1 MDFNDVPEH
10 ELFEAISG
18 ESIIQEYQPE
28 EEDGGKI
35 DGFEIDGQTNSGPF
49 DDNFKLYIKNPSQID
64 DATLNELGKLIDGKY
79 SDDFRDLKRIVSQP
93 DTVEQIKNSDMVEYI
108 TYEDIPVG
116 VLTVTDP
123 TRENYMNIVPAET
136 YSLHSAYNL
145 DKRLE
150 IEYFVV
156 SSEMNEYP
164 VAQELV
170 NHLLEQKIA
179 TFLVCPADD
188 TTTNDLMHKVH
199 FKYVKTFRIDAVN
212 YDINLYVNR
221 E

>member
-1 MDFNDVPEH
+1 MDFKDVPEH

-18 ESIIQEYQPE
+18 ESLIEEYQPE
-28 EEDGGKI
+28 DDGGVI
-35 DGFEIDGQTNSGPF
+35 DGFEIDGQTNAGPF
-49 DDNFKLYIKNPSQID
+49 DENFKLYIKNPSDID
-64 DATLNELGKLIDGKY
+64 DATLDELGKLIDGKY
-79 SDDFRDLKRIVSQP
+79 SDDFRNLKRIVAQP

-108 TYEDIPVG
+108 TYEGIPVG
-116 VLTVTDP
+116 VLTVSDP
-123 TRENYMNIVPAET
+123 TKENYMNIVPAET

-145 DKRLE
+145 GNRLE

-188 TTTNDLMHKVH
+188 VTTNELMRKVH
-199 FKYVKTFRIDAVN
+199 YKYVKTFRIDAVK

>member
-1 MDFNDVPEH
+1 MDFKDVPEH

-18 ESIIQEYQPE
+18 ESLIEEYQPE
-28 EEDGGKI
+28 DDGGVI
-35 DGFEIDGQTNSGPF
+35 DGFEIDGQTNAGPF
-49 DDNFKLYIKNPSQID
+49 DENFKLYIKNPSDID
-64 DATLNELGKLIDGKY
+64 DATLGELGKLIDGKY
-79 SDDFRDLKRIVSQP
+79 SDDFRNLKRIVAQP

-108 TYEDIPVG
+108 TYEGVPVG
-116 VLTVTDP
+116 VLTVSDP
-123 TRENYMNIVPAET
+123 TKENYMNIVPAET

-145 DKRLE
+145 DNRLE

-188 TTTNDLMHKVH
+188 VTTNELVRKVH
-199 FKYVKTFRIDAVN
+199 YKYVKTFRIDAVK

>member
-18 ESIIQEYQPE
+18 ESLIQEYQPE
-28 EEDGGKI
+28 EDDGGVI
-35 DGFEIDGQTNSGPF
+35 DGFEIDSDANAGPF
-49 DDNFKLYIKNPSQID
+49 DERFKLYIKNPEQID
-64 DATLNELGKLIDGKY
+64 NATLEELGKLIDGKY
-79 SDDFRDLKRIVSQP
+79 SDDFRNLKRIVSKP
-93 DTVEQIKNSDMVEYI
+93 DTVEQIKNADMVEYI
-108 TYEDIPVG
+108 TYDDIPVG
-116 VLTVTDP
+116 VLTVSDP
-123 TRENYMNIVPAET
+123 TKENYMNIVPTET

-145 DKRLE
+145 DNRLE

-156 SSEMNEYP
+156 SSEMSEYP
-164 VAQELV
+164 IAQELV

-188 TTTNDLMHKVH
+188 VTTNDLMRSVH
-199 FKYVKTFRIDAVN
+199 YKYVKTFRIDAVN

>member
-18 ESIIQEYQPE
+18 ESMIEEYQPDD
-28 EEDGGKI
+28 DGGVI
-35 DGFEIDGQTNSGPF
+35 DGFEIDGETNSGPF
-49 DDNFKLYIKNPSQID
+49 DENFKLYIKNPNQID
-64 DATLNELGKLIDGKY
+64 DATLDELGKLIDGKY
-79 SDDFRDLKRIVSQP
+79 SDNFRDIKRIVAKP
-93 DTVEQIKNSDMVEYI
+93 DTVEQIKNADMVEYI
-108 TYEDIPVG
+108 TYEGIPVG
-116 VLTVTDP
+116 VLTVSDP
-123 TRENYMNIVPAET
+123 TKENYMNIVPAET

-145 DKRLE
+145 DNRLE

-179 TFLVCPADD
+179 TFMVCPADD
-188 TTTNDLMHKVH
+188 FSTNELLRKVH
-199 FKYVKTFRIDAVN
+199 YKYVKTFRIDAVD

>member
-1 MDFNDVPEH
+1 MDFNDVPGH

-18 ESIIQEYQPE
+18 ESMIEEYQPDD
-28 EEDGGKI
+28 DGGVI

-49 DDNFKLYIKNPSQID
+49 DENFKLYIKNPNQID
-64 DATLNELGKLIDGKY
+64 DATLDELGKLIDGKY
-79 SDDFRDLKRIVSQP
+79 SDNFRDIKRIVAKP
-93 DTVEQIKNSDMVEYI
+93 DTVEELKNADMVEYI
-108 TYEDIPVG
+108 TYEGIPVG
-116 VLTVTDP
+116 VLTVSDP
-123 TRENYMNIVPAET
+123 TKENYMNIVPAET

-145 DKRLE
+145 DNRLE

-179 TFLVCPADD
+179 TFMVCPADD
-188 TTTNDLMHKVH
+188 FSTNELMRKVH
-199 FKYVKTFRIDAVN
+199 YKYVKTFRIDAVD

>member
-1 MDFNDVPEH
+1 MDFKDVPEH

-18 ESIIQEYQPE
+18 ESLIEEYQPE
-28 EEDGGKI
+28 DDGGVI
-35 DGFEIDGQTNSGPF
+35 DGFEIDGKTNAGPF
-49 DDNFKLYIKNPSQID
+49 DENFKLYIKNPSDID
-64 DATLNELGKLIDGKY
+64 DATLSELGKLIDGKY
-79 SDDFRDLKRIVSQP
+79 SDDFRNLKRIVAQP

-108 TYEDIPVG
+108 TYEGVPVG
-116 VLTVTDP
+116 VLTVSDP
-123 TRENYMNIVPAET
+123 TKENYMNIVPAET

-145 DKRLE
+145 DNRLE

-164 VAQELV
+164 IAQELA

-188 TTTNDLMHKVH
+188 VTTNELMRKVH
-199 FKYVKTFRIDAVN
+199 YKYVKTFRIDAVK

>member
-18 ESIIQEYQPE
+18 ESMIEEYQPDD
-28 EEDGGKI
+28 DGGVI

-49 DDNFKLYIKNPSQID
+49 DENFKLYIKNPNQID
-64 DATLNELGKLIDGKY
+64 DATLDELGKLIDGKY
-79 SDDFRDLKRIVSQP
+79 SDNFRDIKRIVAKP
-93 DTVEQIKNSDMVEYI
+93 DTVEELKNADMVEYI
-108 TYEDIPVG
+108 TYEGIPVG
-116 VLTVTDP
+116 VLTVSDP
-123 TRENYMNIVPAET
+123 TKENYMNIVPAET

-145 DKRLE
+145 DNRLE

-179 TFLVCPADD
+179 TFMVCPADD
-188 TTTNDLMHKVH
+188 FSTNELMRKVH
-199 FKYVKTFRIDAVN
+199 YKYVKTFRIDAVD

>member
-1 MDFNDVPEH
+1 MDFKDVPEH

-18 ESIIQEYQPE
+18 ESLIEEYQPE
-28 EEDGGKI
+28 DDGGVI
-35 DGFEIDGQTNSGPF
+35 DGFEIDGQTNAGPF
-49 DDNFKLYIKNPSQID
+49 DENFKLYIKNPSDID
-64 DATLNELGKLIDGKY
+64 DATLGELGKLIDGKY
-79 SDDFRDLKRIVSQP
+79 SDDFRNLKRIVAQP

-108 TYEDIPVG
+108 TYEGVPVG
-116 VLTVTDP
+116 VLTVSDP
-123 TRENYMNIVPAET
+123 TKENYMNIVPAET

-145 DKRLE
+145 DNRLE

-188 TTTNDLMHKVH
+188 VTTNELMRKVH
-199 FKYVKTFRIDAVN
+199 YKYVKTFRIDAVK

>member
-1 MDFNDVPEH
+1 MDFKDVPEH

-18 ESIIQEYQPE
+18 ESLIEEYQPE
-28 EEDGGKI
+28 DDGGVI
-35 DGFEIDGQTNSGPF
+35 DGFEIDGQTNAGPF
-49 DDNFKLYIKNPSQID
+49 DENFKLYIKNPSDID

-79 SDDFRDLKRIVSQP
+79 SDDFRNLKRIVAQP

-108 TYEDIPVG
+108 TYEGVPVG
-116 VLTVTDP
+116 VLTVSDP
-123 TRENYMNIVPAET
+123 TKENYMNIVPAET

-145 DKRLE
+145 GNRLE

-164 VAQELV
+164 IAQELV

-188 TTTNDLMHKVH
+188 VTTNELMRKVH
-199 FKYVKTFRIDAVN
+199 YKYVKTFRIDAVK

>member
-18 ESIIQEYQPE
+18 ESMIEEYQPDD
-28 EEDGGKI
+28 DGGVI

-49 DDNFKLYIKNPSQID
+49 DENFKLYIKNPNQID
-64 DATLNELGKLIDGKY
+64 DATLDELGKLIDGKY
-79 SDDFRDLKRIVSQP
+79 SDNFRDIKRIVAKP
-93 DTVEQIKNSDMVEYI
+93 DTVEQLKNADMVEYI
-108 TYEDIPVG
+108 TYEGIPVG
-116 VLTVTDP
+116 VLTVSDP
-123 TRENYMNIVPAET
+123 TKENYMNIVPAET

-145 DKRLE
+145 DNRLE

-179 TFLVCPADD
+179 TFMVCPADD
-188 TTTNDLMHKVH
+188 FSTNELMRKVH
-199 FKYVKTFRIDAVN
+199 YKYVKTFRIDAVD

>member
-28 EEDGGKI
+28 DDGGVI

-49 DDNFKLYIKNPSQID
+49 DDKFKLYIKNPNQID
-64 DATLNELGKLIDGKY
+64 DNMLNELGKLIDGKY
-79 SDDFRDLKRIVSQP
+79 SDDFRNLKRIVSKP

-116 VLTVTDP
+116 VLTLSDP
-123 TRENYMNIVPAET
+123 TKENYMNIVPAEA

-145 DKRLE
+145 DNRLE

-164 VAQELV
+164 IGQELV

-188 TTTNDLMHKVH
+188 YTTNNLMRQVH
-199 FKYVKTFRIDAVN
+199 FKYVKTFRIDSVD

>member
-1 MDFNDVPEH
+1 MDFKDVPEH

-18 ESIIQEYQPE
+18 ESLIEEYQPE
-28 EEDGGKI
+28 DDGGVI
-35 DGFEIDGQTNSGPF
+35 DGFEIDGQTNTGPF
-49 DDNFKLYIKNPSQID
+49 DENFKLYIKNPSDID
-64 DATLNELGKLIDGKY
+64 DATLSELGKLIDGKY
-79 SDDFRDLKRIVSQP
+79 SDDFRNLKRIVAQP
-93 DTVEQIKNSDMVEYI
+93 DTVEQIKNSDLVEYI
-108 TYEDIPVG
+108 TYEGVPVG
-116 VLTVTDP
+116 VLTVSDP
-123 TRENYMNIVPAET
+123 TKENYMNIVPAET

-145 DKRLE
+145 DNRLE

-164 VAQELV
+164 IAQELV

-188 TTTNDLMHKVH
+188 VTTNELMRKVH
-199 FKYVKTFRIDAVN
+199 YKYVKTFRIDAVK

>member
-1 MDFNDVPEH
+1 M
-10 ELFEAISG
+10 
-18 ESIIQEYQPE
+18 
-28 EEDGGKI
+28 
-35 DGFEIDGQTNSGPF
+35 
-49 DDNFKLYIKNPSQID
+49 
-64 DATLNELGKLIDGKY
+64 NELGKLIDGKY

-123 TRENYMNIVPAET
+123 TKENYMNIVPAET

-145 DKRLE
+145 DNRLE

-170 NHLLEQKIA
+170 NHLLKQKIA

-188 TTTNDLMHKVH
+188 TSTNELMRKVH
-199 FKYVKTFRIDAVN
+199 YKYVKTFRIDAVN

>member
-1 MDFNDVPEH
+1 MDFKDVPEH

-18 ESIIQEYQPE
+18 ESLIEEYQPE
-28 EEDGGKI
+28 DDGGVI
-35 DGFEIDGQTNSGPF
+35 DGFEIDGQTNAGPF
-49 DDNFKLYIKNPSQID
+49 DENFKLYIKNPSDID
-64 DATLNELGKLIDGKY
+64 DATLDELGKLIDGKY
-79 SDDFRDLKRIVSQP
+79 SDDFRNLKRIVAQP

-108 TYEDIPVG
+108 TYEGVPVG
-116 VLTVTDP
+116 VLTVSDP
-123 TRENYMNIVPAET
+123 TKENYMNIVPAET
-136 YSLHSAYNL
+136 YSLHCAYNL
-145 DKRLE
+145 GNRLE

-164 VAQELV
+164 IAQELV

-188 TTTNDLMHKVH
+188 VTTNELMRKVH
-199 FKYVKTFRIDAVN
+199 YKYVKTFRIDAVK

>member
-28 EEDGGKI
+28 EDDGGVI
-35 DGFEIDGQTNSGPF
+35 DGFEIDGENNSSPF
-49 DDNFKLYIKNPSQID
+49 DDKFKLYIKNPSQID
-64 DATLNELGKLIDGKY
+64 EATLDELGKLIDGKY

-93 DTVEQIKNSDMVEYI
+93 NTVEQIKNSDMVEYI
-108 TYEDIPVG
+108 TYDDIPVG

-123 TRENYMNIVPAET
+123 TKENYMNIVPADT

-145 DKRLE
+145 DNRLE

-156 SSEMNEYP
+156 SSEMDEYP
-164 VAQELV
+164 IAQELV
-170 NHLLEQKIA
+170 NHLIEQKIA

-188 TTTNDLMHKVH
+188 DTTNNLMRKVH
-199 FKYVKTFRIDAVN
+199 YKYVKTFKIDAVD

>member
-1 MDFNDVPEH
+1 MDFKDVPEH

-18 ESIIQEYQPE
+18 ESMIEEYQPE
-28 EEDGGKI
+28 DDGGVI
-35 DGFEIDGQTNSGPF
+35 DGFEIDGQTNAGPF
-49 DDNFKLYIKNPSQID
+49 DENFKLYIKNPSDID
-64 DATLNELGKLIDGKY
+64 DATLSELGKLIDGKY
-79 SDDFRDLKRIVSQP
+79 SDDFRNLKRIVAQP
-93 DTVEQIKNSDMVEYI
+93 DTVEQIKNSDLVEYI
-108 TYEDIPVG
+108 TYEGVPVG
-116 VLTVTDP
+116 VLTVSDP
-123 TRENYMNIVPAET
+123 TKENYMNIVPAET

-145 DKRLE
+145 DNRLE

-164 VAQELV
+164 IAQELV

-188 TTTNDLMHKVH
+188 VTTNELMRKVH
-199 FKYVKTFRIDAVN
+199 YKYVKTFRIDAVK

>member
-18 ESIIQEYQPE
+18 ESMIEEYQPDD
-28 EEDGGKI
+28 DGGVI

-49 DDNFKLYIKNPSQID
+49 DENFKLYIKNPNQID
-64 DATLNELGKLIDGKY
+64 DATLDELGKLIDGKY
-79 SDDFRDLKRIVSQP
+79 SDNFRDIKHIVAKP
-93 DTVEQIKNSDMVEYI
+93 DTVEQLKNADMVEYI
-108 TYEDIPVG
+108 TYEGIPVG
-116 VLTVTDP
+116 VLTVSDP
-123 TRENYMNIVPAET
+123 TKENYMNIVPAET

-145 DKRLE
+145 DNRLE

-179 TFLVCPADD
+179 TFMVCPADD
-188 TTTNDLMHKVH
+188 FSTNELLRKVH
-199 FKYVKTFRIDAVN
+199 YKYVKTFRIDAVD

>member
-18 ESIIQEYQPE
+18 ESMIEEYQPDD
-28 EEDGGKI
+28 DGGVI
-35 DGFEIDGQTNSGPF
+35 DGFEIDGETNSGPF
-49 DDNFKLYIKNPSQID
+49 DENFKLYIKNPNHID
-64 DATLNELGKLIDGKY
+64 DATLDELGKLIDGKY
-79 SDDFRDLKRIVSQP
+79 SDNFRDIKRIVAKP
-93 DTVEQIKNSDMVEYI
+93 DTVEQLKNADMVEYI
-108 TYEDIPVG
+108 TYEGIPVG
-116 VLTVTDP
+116 VLTVSDP
-123 TRENYMNIVPAET
+123 TKENYMNIVPAET

-145 DKRLE
+145 DNRLE

-179 TFLVCPADD
+179 TFMVCPADD
-188 TTTNDLMHKVH
+188 FSTNELLRKVH
-199 FKYVKTFRIDAVN
+199 YKYVKTFRIDAVD

>member
-1 MDFNDVPEH
+1 MDFKDVPEH

-18 ESIIQEYQPE
+18 ESLIEEYQPE
-28 EEDGGKI
+28 DDGGVI
-35 DGFEIDGQTNSGPF
+35 DGFEIDGQTNAGPF
-49 DDNFKLYIKNPSQID
+49 DENFKLYIKNPSDID
-64 DATLNELGKLIDGKY
+64 DATLGELGKLIDGKY
-79 SDDFRDLKRIVSQP
+79 SDDFRNLKRIVAQP

-108 TYEDIPVG
+108 TYEGVPVG
-116 VLTVTDP
+116 VLTVSDP
-123 TRENYMNIVPAET
+123 TKENYMNIVPAET

-145 DKRLE
+145 DNRLE
-150 IEYFVV
+150 IEYFVI

-188 TTTNDLMHKVH
+188 VTTNELMRKVH
-199 FKYVKTFRIDAVN
+199 YKYVKTFRIDAVK

>member
-1 MDFNDVPEH
+1 MDFKDVPEH

-18 ESIIQEYQPE
+18 ESLIEEYQPE
-28 EEDGGKI
+28 DDGGVI
-35 DGFEIDGQTNSGPF
+35 DGFEIDGQTNAGPF
-49 DDNFKLYIKNPSQID
+49 DENFKLYIKNPSDID
-64 DATLNELGKLIDGKY
+64 DATLDELGKLIDGKY
-79 SDDFRDLKRIVSQP
+79 SDDFRNLKRIVAQP

-108 TYEDIPVG
+108 TYEGVPVG
-116 VLTVTDP
+116 VLTVSDP
-123 TRENYMNIVPAET
+123 TKENYMNIVPAET

-145 DKRLE
+145 GNRLE

-164 VAQELV
+164 IAQELV

-188 TTTNDLMHKVH
+188 VTTNELMRKVH
-199 FKYVKTFRIDAVN
+199 YKYVKTFRIDAVK

>member
-1 MDFNDVPEH
+1 MDFNDVPGH

-18 ESIIQEYQPE
+18 ESMIEEYQPDD
-28 EEDGGKI
+28 DGGVI
-35 DGFEIDGQTNSGPF
+35 DGFEIDGETNSGPF
-49 DDNFKLYIKNPSQID
+49 DENFKLYIKNPNQID
-64 DATLNELGKLIDGKY
+64 DATLDELGKLIDGKY
-79 SDDFRDLKRIVSQP
+79 SDNFRDIKRIVAKP
-93 DTVEQIKNSDMVEYI
+93 DTVEELKNADMVEYI
-108 TYEDIPVG
+108 TYEGIPVG
-116 VLTVTDP
+116 VLTVSDP
-123 TRENYMNIVPAET
+123 TKENYMNIVPAET

-145 DKRLE
+145 DNRLE

-179 TFLVCPADD
+179 TFMVCPADD
-188 TTTNDLMHKVH
+188 FSTNELMRKVH
-199 FKYVKTFRIDAVN
+199 YKYVKTFRIDAVD

>member
-1 MDFNDVPEH
+1 MDFKDVPEH

-18 ESIIQEYQPE
+18 ESLIEEYQPE
-28 EEDGGKI
+28 DDGGVI
-35 DGFEIDGQTNSGPF
+35 DGFEIDGQTNAGPF
-49 DDNFKLYIKNPSQID
+49 DENFKLYIKNPSDID
-64 DATLNELGKLIDGKY
+64 DATLDELGKLIDGKY
-79 SDDFRDLKRIVSQP
+79 SDDFRNLKRIVAQP

-108 TYEDIPVG
+108 TYEGVPVG
-116 VLTVTDP
+116 VLTVSDP
-123 TRENYMNIVPAET
+123 TKENYMNIVPADT

-145 DKRLE
+145 DNRLE

-164 VAQELV
+164 IAQELV

-188 TTTNDLMHKVH
+188 VTTNELMRKVH
-199 FKYVKTFRIDAVN
+199 YKYVKTFRIDAVK

>member
-18 ESIIQEYQPE
+18 ESMIEEYQPDD
-28 EEDGGKI
+28 DGGVI
-35 DGFEIDGQTNSGPF
+35 DGFEIDGETNSGPF
-49 DDNFKLYIKNPSQID
+49 DENFKLYIKNPNQID
-64 DATLNELGKLIDGKY
+64 DATLDELGKLIDGKY
-79 SDDFRDLKRIVSQP
+79 SDNFRDIKRIVAKP
-93 DTVEQIKNSDMVEYI
+93 DTVEQLKNADMVEYI
-108 TYEDIPVG
+108 TYEGIPVG
-116 VLTVTDP
+116 VLTVSDP
-123 TRENYMNIVPAET
+123 TKENYMNIVPAET

-145 DKRLE
+145 DNRLE

-179 TFLVCPADD
+179 TFMVCPADD
-188 TTTNDLMHKVH
+188 FSTNELLRKVNY
-199 FKYVKTFRIDAVN
+199 KYVKTFRIDAVD

>member
-1 MDFNDVPEH
+1 MDFNDVPGH
-10 ELFEAISG
+10 ELFETIMG
-18 ESIIQEYQPE
+18 ESTIEEYQPE
-28 EEDGGKI
+28 DDGGVI
-35 DGFEIDGQTNSGPF
+35 DGFEIDGQTNTGPF
-49 DDNFKLYIKNPSQID
+49 DDKFKLYIKNPTQID
-64 DATLNELGKLIDGKY
+64 DSMLDELGKLIDGKY
-79 SDDFRDLKRIVSQP
+79 SDDFRDLKRIVSKP
-93 DTVEQIKNSDMVEYI
+93 NTVEQIKNADMVEYI
-108 TYEDIPVG
+108 TYDDIPVG

-123 TRENYMNIVPAET
+123 TKENYMNIVPAET

-170 NHLLEQKIA
+170 NHLLEQKIT

-188 TTTNDLMHKVH
+188 TTMNELMRKVH
-199 FKYVKTFRIDAVN
+199 FKYVKTFKIDAVD
-212 YDINLYVNR
+212 YDVNLYVNN

>member
-18 ESIIQEYQPE
+18 ESMIEEYQPDD
-28 EEDGGKI
+28 DGGVI
-35 DGFEIDGQTNSGPF
+35 DGFEIDGETNSGPF
-49 DDNFKLYIKNPSQID
+49 DENFKLYIKNPNQID
-64 DATLNELGKLIDGKY
+64 DATLDELGKLIDGKY
-79 SDDFRDLKRIVSQP
+79 SDNFRDIKRIVAKP
-93 DTVEQIKNSDMVEYI
+93 DTVEELKNADMVEYI
-108 TYEDIPVG
+108 TYEGIPVG
-116 VLTVTDP
+116 VLTVSDP
-123 TRENYMNIVPAET
+123 TKENYMNIVPAET

-145 DKRLE
+145 DNRLE

-179 TFLVCPADD
+179 TFMVCPADD
-188 TTTNDLMHKVH
+188 FSTNELMRKVH
-199 FKYVKTFRIDAVN
+199 YKYVKTFRIDAVD

>member
-1 MDFNDVPEH
+1 MDFKDVPEH

-18 ESIIQEYQPE
+18 ESLIEEYQPE
-28 EEDGGKI
+28 DDGGVI
-35 DGFEIDGQTNSGPF
+35 DGFEIDGQTNAGPF
-49 DDNFKLYIKNPSQID
+49 DENFKLYIKNPSDID
-64 DATLNELGKLIDGKY
+64 DATLSELGKLIDGKY
-79 SDDFRDLKRIVSQP
+79 SDDFRNLKRIVAQP

-108 TYEDIPVG
+108 TYEGVPVG
-116 VLTVTDP
+116 VLTVSDP
-123 TRENYMNIVPAET
+123 TKENYMNIVPAET

-145 DKRLE
+145 DNRLE

-164 VAQELV
+164 IAQELV

-188 TTTNDLMHKVH
+188 VTTNELMRKVH
-199 FKYVKTFRIDAVN
+199 YKYVKTFRIDAVK

>member
-1 MDFNDVPEH
+1 MDFKDVPEH

-18 ESIIQEYQPE
+18 ESLIEEYQPE
-28 EEDGGKI
+28 DDGGVI
-35 DGFEIDGQTNSGPF
+35 DGFEIDGQTNAGPF
-49 DDNFKLYIKNPSQID
+49 DENFKLYIKNPSDID
-64 DATLNELGKLIDGKY
+64 DATLGELGKLIDGKY
-79 SDDFRDLKRIVSQP
+79 SDDFRNLKRIVAQP

-108 TYEDIPVG
+108 TYEGVPVG
-116 VLTVTDP
+116 VLTVSDP
-123 TRENYMNIVPAET
+123 TKENYMNIVPAET

-145 DKRLE
+145 DNRLE

-164 VAQELV
+164 IAQELV

-188 TTTNDLMHKVH
+188 VTTNELMRKVH
-199 FKYVKTFRIDAVN
+199 YKYVKTFRIDAVK